1 MRNRRLRT
9 LLGYALAAVCLY
21 WVFRDLDPGELLRRV
36 SRMKPAWLAAAILFD
51 VLSYITQGSRWKL
64 LLRGV
69 GHVTVLQTT
78 KAIYA
83 GLFVNEMLPLKL
95 GEVVRAF
102 LISRWTAVKL
112 SSVFPSILL
121 ERMYDGVWLACG
133 IVITILLVPLPHRLV
148 EAGDVFAI
156 AILAALFIVA
166 LLAITARRTPEN
178 DSGGRKSFAAL
189 AQSVAR
195 ELQVAGLTRA
205 GLLAFVLSL
214 FLMLFQGFSFWFVMR
229 SYGLRLTFL
238 VGLAVFI
245 IVHLG
250 TLIPTAP
257 ANIGSY
263 QFFTVLGLTLFGVEK
278 TTAAGFSLV
287 VFTVLTIPLWTI
299 GFFAIGS
306 SGLTLMQVKTEL
318 ATLFRRDRST

>member
-1 MRNRRLRT
+1 MRDRRLRT
-9 LLGYALAAVCLY
+9 LLGYGLAAVCLY
-21 WVFRDLDPGELLRRV
+21 WVFRDLDPAELLRRV
-36 SRMKPAWLAAAILFD
+36 SRMKPAWLAAAIVFD
-51 VLSYITQGSRWKL
+51 VLSYVTQGLRWKL
-64 LLRGV
+64 LLRGI
-69 GHVTVLQTT
+69 GRVTVLQTT

-102 LISRWTAVKL
+102 LIARWSAVKL
-112 SSVFPSILL
+112 SAVFPSILL
-121 ERMYDGVWLACG
+121 ERLYDGVWLATG

-156 AILAALFIVA
+156 AILAALFLVA
-166 LLAITARRTPEN
+166 LLAIASRRTPVN
-178 DSGGRKSFAAL
+178 DGNGRKSFAAL

-205 GLLAFVLSL
+205 GLFAFVLSL
-214 FLMLFQGFSFWFVMR
+214 LLMLLQGFSFWFVIR
-229 SYGLRLTFL
+229 AYGLRLTFL

-287 VFTVLTIPLWTI
+287 VFTVLTIPLWAI
-299 GFFAIGS
+299 GFWAIGS